1 MGHWVTYAYDSSD
14 RRRGPDGY
22 VENRGQFLLHAALN
36 PHGLFRLCMP
46 AHCLVS
52 KLTTVWFYL
61 FLGFSG
67 GQIFAQCT
75 TRRREP
81 FSLECLILQRDL
93 GEGTKCIPP
102 PIVSARGWTLFLHL
116 NLALSNTT
124 GGNYPVSMERRPHFQ
139 QRERQT
145 RRYR

>member
-1 MGHWVTYAYDSSD
+1 MINIALWLICDHETVNEDPRKLNFSD
-14 RRRGPDGY
+14 FRRAI
-22 VENRGQFLLHAALN
+22 AA
-36 PHGLFRLCMP
+36 PVKIATAP
-46 AHCLVS
+46 
-52 KLTTVWFYL
+52 WFYL
-61 FLGFSG
+61 FLGFFG

-93 GEGTKCIPP
+93 GEGTKCILP

-139 QRERQT
+139 QRGRQT

>member
-1 MGHWVTYAYDSSD
+1 MEAMT
-14 RRRGPDGY
+14 GPKRDEPVRKQDIPPSISTAGEE
-22 VENRGQFLLHAALN
+22 VRIG
-36 PHGLFRLCMP
+36 RKLCAFDWTGNADFP
-46 AHCLVS
+46 
-52 KLTTVWFYL
+52 TTPWFYL
-61 FLGFSG
+61 FLGLFW

-93 GEGTKCIPP
+93 GEGTKCIPRP
-102 PIVSARGWTLFLHL
+102 NIRTRGWALFLHL

-124 GGNYPVSMERRPHFQ
+124 GGNYTASMDRRPHFQ

>member
-1 MGHWVTYAYDSSD
+1 MTLDLQQKLPVVVTPQ
-14 RRRGPDGY
+14 RGSLRY
-22 VENRGQFLLHAALN
+22 R
-36 PHGLFRLCMP
+36 
-46 AHCLVS
+46 
-52 KLTTVWFYL
+52 TTVSFYL
-61 FLGFSG
+61 FLGFFG

-93 GEGTKCIPP
+93 GEGTKCIPRP
-102 PIVSARGWTLFLHL
+102 NIRTRGWTLFLHL